1 MSRKLAGSPVA
12 KNQPAVLAPKA
23 SAYSFNTSGTSC
35 SGSTVTEMN
44 TILVPKSEPSRSCTN
59 DIIGVSTGQVSV
71 QRVKMKVTATTLP
84 RKSERLTGM
93 PACEVSVNCGA
104 GPIFG
109 SGDCAAGF
117 KSGWN
122 CQLERDANARTVTAK
137 EASATKAKTSD
148 RRMVNRP

>member
-1 MSRKLAGSPVA
+1 MSRMLSGSPVA

-71 QRVKMKVTATTLP
+71 GRWEDV
-84 RKSERLTGM
+84 R
-93 PACEVSVNCGA
+93 
-104 GPIFG
+104 
-109 SGDCAAGF
+109 
-117 KSGWN
+117 
-122 CQLERDANARTVTAK
+122 
-137 EASATKAKTSD
+137 
-148 RRMVNRP
+148 